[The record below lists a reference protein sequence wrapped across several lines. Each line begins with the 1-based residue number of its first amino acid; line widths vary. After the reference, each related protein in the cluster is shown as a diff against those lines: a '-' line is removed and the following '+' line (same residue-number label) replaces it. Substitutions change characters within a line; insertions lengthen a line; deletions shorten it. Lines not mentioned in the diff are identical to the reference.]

1 MTQPSNA
8 NTRTGGGGGGGSSS
22 LSCAAAPEGSQHRA
36 RPRRVGRLG
45 WASRLLVATLVA
57 TTVVSGVGAVP
68 WLERADSDGDGT
80 EELGVEWNSLA
91 GEAGAAT
98 ASGTAG
104 LSCPA
109 GMVLDGDLC
118 KTPKVHTVPAT
129 LTCTQPGYVLVSTP
143 GELGASHSCQK
154 TVPAHCTGA
163 KVLHRGQCQTETTE
177 QRDANWSCTEGTLV
191 STFVDPGYVYSCR
204 IAVDPPECPESA
216 ESYLTTPSAGC
227 YVEVSF
233 HQTQD
238 YTWTCSSGTLVTT
251 SGEHGAARSCKVTL
265 ASPACPDG
273 ETYRNSRCEEQ
284 QTFYRTRGYEWT
296 CSSGTLVTTSGEHG
310 VARSCK
316 VTLSPPQCPDGET
329 WRNNRCEEQ
338 QTFYRTRG
346 YEWTCSSG
354 TLVTTSG
361 EHGVARSCKVTLS
374 PPQCPNGET
383 WRNNR
388 CETQQTYYDSRP
400 YDYSCPS
407 GYTLGTSGL
416 TRTCTKTETYRT
428 RVCSYDPIAG
438 QQCWWENRTRTLTA
452 AVRRTCP
459 SGFSSDGAGC
469 TADSPSVRWA
479 ATGSSPTR
487 HRYDAATKSC
497 MAGYSPAGSVCQAD
511 SPSTRW
517 AATGSSPTRFR
528 YDPATK
534 SCISG
539 YSPAG
544 SVCRSDTASK
554 RWVATG
560 STPTRLRYVPATKSC
575 PSGWSDNGSLC
586 ESDTASVRW
595 DATASTPITSRTADA
610 VRSCDA
616 GFAWNDTSGKCE
628 KTTYADPT
636 APLTKLTG
644 DPPQVSCGDGYK
656 PAGGGR
662 CSKTTLGDPT
672 QPPVAVGCAVH
683 LGSLHGG
690 AIKIQGAWSSGC
702 PSAHLGSAQV
712 PHWAQSFAFSVPSG
726 ATLDLDAVSDGDPY
740 MSVADGDAT
749 VVGSDDDSGT
759 DGRDSRIR
767 GLRLTAG
774 SYTIEVT
781 TAAPRTT
788 GTFTLTVDTALDE
801 IPVAIT
807 GLADGTGWGLAA
819 ATVTASDGFTVEPA
833 DATCTATSAT
843 ADVTPTITAG
853 AVAGERTVSL
863 ASAAPFSHNVTVRCD
878 AAGRAPAE
886 ATATLTAKVAVST
899 VAVAAGDSCT
909 GTSAAGYACT
919 VPQGGTLPVT
929 ATAHGAHG
937 GLSIAWTATGGA
949 SAATPTQTAV
959 AATSGA
965 GFSRTSTAALACTA
979 DGTVTVTATAAGLA
993 KTALISVTCDIAVAC
1008 DDPLGELA
1016 AGDTARSGTI
1026 TDSADCVSE
1035 TRGSDNPPQTHYARR
1050 HTFTLAGDA
1059 TVTIDLADA
1068 QADTPAL
1075 DTWLIL
1081 LEGRTAAGTPLAQD
1095 HRSGPGTDSRI
1106 TRKLPAGSYTIE
1118 ATTFFSS
1125 DTGRYDLNVDTRYH
1139 KQTAITGLTDATKTG
1154 SGQVGFARP
1163 FTVTPATA
1171 QCTPD
1176 PDTATVATGTGPADR
1191 TLTASIGTPGS
1202 LQVTV
1207 TCETAGYVAASRT
1220 VTLTAQLAC
1229 STHLG
1234 TLTAGITAHS
1244 GGLWGGNPCRSP
1256 QRFTDGGTSITRYA
1270 HRHTITVTSPLR
1282 VQIDLESAAGN
1293 RTPLDTY
1300 LILLEGHSG
1309 DGTGAVLGRDD
1320 DSGTGRNSRLS
1331 GVELAPGDYTVEA
1344 TTDKYL
1350 RTGDYDLT
1358 IDAAPGAGAACTG
1371 DLGILAAGRY
1381 TRTGTVAAVEGCASA
1396 QRGTPTSRPW
1406 ARWHT
1411 FTLAK
1416 PAWVDIDLAAATAS
1430 SLDPYLLLLSGDD
1443 NTGTILAQDNSS
1455 GTGTAAQIRGRY
1467 LQAGTYI
1474 IEATAAASTGTTSTG
1489 AYTLTV
1495 TVPIHGLPQTVDATV
1510 DEQTT
1515 INFTYWPTTAAVG
1528 VGSRSGGL
1536 AGAVGT
1542 FDLRYGASAGEAT
1555 MSMEPLFVE
1564 QQQLRITHKPA
1575 TVRGSFGRSTRLTAS
1590 SGTSTS
1596 AQRVFEFAVAS
1607 DCASGRVVSR
1617 HDSVRCLQPSDAGDP
1632 SEPVRAVDGD
1642 AYRVTYGTYEGVFL
1656 GARQGWANYERVN
1669 GTSCSSPSLNR
1680 LVAVMLTIPYWE
1692 NIQKDAGGD
1701 VSRIKVRSPMLLSRK
1716 DLHSVDSRNINLYA
1730 RRSTSLEP
1738 RRAFWHPG
1746 VGLWQLDDT
1755 FPVRERFDLVR
1766 SLDHSE
1772 RADVRKSAALVAEHL
1787 LELLCNKSGTTL
1799 NNEVKKAFGPWLGCH
1814 PDPDGP
1820 DGPKPEKHVCFE
1832 QTYPKIIT
1840 GDRLNVET
1848 RHNRNE
1854 QSRTGGLLAL
1864 NCRWGSGP
1872 QQFGCHL
1879 YDVSNREGYI
1889 VHENPSGLIK
1899 RKDGKVD
1906 GEKSS
1911 TPLAQGFLSFT
1922 YAADGFASSRF
1933 VVFPHSFLDHSTDTY
1948 IRAVPDGKDQRE
1960 RRYGWR
1966 TNTFDISPSGQPADY
1981 RDLQVQLCRIVSPG
1995 SIIKP
2000 DCEWHSTNLG
2010 ALKGYF
2016 DRFDLIYRTSRRPFA
2031 S

>member
-1 MTQPSNA
+1 M
-8 NTRTGGGGGGGSSS
+8 
-22 LSCAAAPEGSQHRA
+22 
-36 RPRRVGRLG
+36 
-45 WASRLLVATLVA
+45 ATLVA
-57 TTVVSGVGAVP
+57 ATVVSGVGAVP
-68 WLERADSDGDGT
+68 WVERADSDGDGT
-80 EELGVEWNSLA
+80 EELGVEWSSLA
-91 GEAGAAT
+91 GVAGAAT

-143 GELGASHSCQK
+143 GELVASHSCQK
-154 TVPAHCTGA
+154 TVPAHCTGG
-163 KVLHRGQCQTETTE
+163 KILHRGQCRTETTE

-204 IAVDPPECPESA
+204 IAVDPPECPEDA
-216 ESYLTTPSAGC
+216 ESYLTTPSVGC

-251 SGEHGAARSCKVTL
+251 SGEHGVARSCKVAL

-284 QTFYRTRGYEWT
+284 RTFYRTRGYEWT

-374 PPQCPNGET
+374 PPQCPDGET
-383 WRNNR
+383 WRSNR

-528 YDPATK
+528 YDAAAK

-586 ESDTASVRW
+586 ESDTASTRW

-616 GFAWNDTSGKCE
+616 GLAWNDTSGKCE

-644 DPPQVSCGDGYK
+644 DPPVVSCGDGYK

-672 QPPVAVGCAVH
+672 QPPVAVGCAVQ

-833 DATCTATSAT
+833 DATCTATAAT
-843 ADVTPTITAG
+843 AGVTPTITAG

-863 ASAAPFSHNVTVRCD
+863 ASAAPFSHSVTVRCD
-878 AAGRAPAE
+878 AAGRAPST
-886 ATATLTAKVAVST
+886 ATATLTAKIAVST

-909 GTSAAGYACT
+909 GTLAAGYACT

-949 SAATPTQTAV
+949 SAATPTQAAV
-959 AATSGA
+959 APTSGA

-1016 AGDTARSGTI
+1016 AGDTTRSGTI

-1068 QADTPAL
+1068 QADTPTL

-1106 TRKLPAGSYTIE
+1106 TRRLAAGSYTIE

-1139 KQTAITGLTDATKTG
+1139 KQTAITGLVDATKTG

-1163 FTVTPATA
+1163 FTVAPATA

-1176 PDTATVATGTGPADR
+1176 PDTATVTTGTGPADR
-1191 TLTASIGTPGS
+1191 TLTASIGTPGQ
-1202 LQVTV
+1202 LKVTV
-1207 TCETAGYVAASRT
+1207 TCETAGYVAASQT

-1234 TLTAGITAHS
+1234 TLTAGITTHS

-1256 QRFTDGGTSITRYA
+1256 QRFTDGGNSITRYA
-1270 HRHTITVTSPLR
+1270 HRHTFTVTSPLR
-1282 VQIDLESAAGN
+1282 VQIDLESAVGN

-1300 LILLEGHSG
+1300 LILLQGHSP
-1309 DGTGAVLGRDD
+1309 DGTGTVAGRDD
-1320 DSGTGRNSRLS
+1320 DSGTGRNSRLAD
-1331 GVELAPGDYTVEA
+1331 VFLQPGDYTIEA

-1358 IDAAPGAGAACTG
+1358 INATLTG
-1371 DLGILAAGRY
+1371 LKPSYNA
-1381 TRTGTVAAVEGCASA
+1381 TVDEKLTIGFES
-1396 QRGTPTSRPW
+1396 GSY
-1406 ARWHT
+1406 
-1411 FTLAK
+1411 LAK
-1416 PAWVDIDLAAATAS
+1416 VQSITPPTLTWSARRTESRSSLAVTADMADTHRVVMTLTKHSSAAARNTHQSSIASATAS
-1430 SLDPYLLLLSGDD
+1430 SVQVEFDVVAGCRSG
-1443 NTGTILAQDNSS
+1443 LAASARNGHLCVRS
-1455 GTGTAAQIRGRY
+1455 AAQ
-1467 LQAGTYI
+1467 T
-1474 IEATAAASTGTTSTG
+1474 ASTNYPEDRITEANRGPRYPVTLGTLWG
-1489 AYTLTV
+1489 VKRV
-1495 TVPIHGLPQTVDATV
+1495 TKEARDSYMNPSPGVRRTCGVTANRLAAIMLAVPLFEVPNIKS
-1510 DEQTT
+1510 
-1515 INFTYWPTTAAVG
+1515 NTY
-1528 VGSRSGGL
+1528 
-1536 AGAVGT
+1536 
-1542 FDLRYGASAGEAT
+1542 LRY
-1555 MSMEPLFVE
+1555 
-1564 QQQLRITHKPA
+1564 PA
-1575 TVRGSFGRSTRLTAS
+1575 
-1590 SGTSTS
+1590 
-1596 AQRVFEFAVAS
+1596 
-1607 DCASGRVVSR
+1607 
-1617 HDSVRCLQPSDAGDP
+1617 
-1632 SEPVRAVDGD
+1632 
-1642 AYRVTYGTYEGVFL
+1642 
-1656 GARQGWANYERVN
+1656 
-1669 GTSCSSPSLNR
+1669 
-1680 LVAVMLTIPYWE
+1680 
-1692 NIQKDAGGD
+1692 
-1701 VSRIKVRSPMLLSRK
+1701 RSPMALSRW
-1716 DLHSVDSRNINLYA
+1716 DRDHDALY
-1730 RRSTSLEP
+1730 SNNNMTSGP
-1738 RRAFWHPG
+1738 ARAFWNPG

-1755 FPVRERFDLVR
+1755 WTAAARAL
-1766 SLDHSE
+1766 SHAE
-1772 RADVRKSAALVAEHL
+1772 RAEIHIGGQLVAEYL
-1787 LELLCNKSGTTL
+1787 AAELCNEPEGDIETELKDIL
-1799 NNEVKKAFGPWLGCH
+1799 DPPWLACVDKDKTPNEH
-1814 PDPDGP
+1814 RCYEWSYLKLWVKATDDL
-1820 DGPKPEKHVCFE
+1820 HV
-1832 QTYPKIIT
+1832 TSYSTKYP
-1840 GDRLNVET
+1840 GDTLDYRSDFST
-1848 RHNRNE
+1848 
-1854 QSRTGGLLAL
+1854 SGGLSKLK
-1864 NCRWGSGP
+1864 CRWGTSGNP
-1872 QQFGCHL
+1872 FSCWF
-1879 YDVSNREGYI
+1879 YDTDNEEGWMLDEDPAATRTSQSPLAAPFMSFVQGGNRFAVFPESFLGTQTT
-1889 VHENPSGLIK
+1889 LIK
-1899 RKDGKVD
+1899 AVPVGTNVRHT
-1906 GEKSS
+1906 S
-1911 TPLAQGFLSFT
+1911 
-1922 YAADGFASSRF
+1922 ASSW
-1933 VVFPHSFLDHSTDTY
+1933 T
-1948 IRAVPDGKDQRE
+1948 PDQ
-1960 RRYGWR
+1960 
-1966 TNTFDISPSGQPADY
+1966 Y
-1981 RDLQVQLCRIVSPG
+1981 RSSALQVEICQVIAVEAGSTCQWVSTTFNNGP
-1995 SIIKP
+1995 
-2000 DCEWHSTNLG
+2000 HT
-2010 ALKGYF
+2010 
-2016 DRFDLIYRTSRRPFA
+2016 FA
-2031 S
+2031 KKLRDAGH